1 MSERQLIGLIVI
13 EVLATG
19 LVYIPSSLLSN
30 SGRDAYLTL
39 LVSTVLSLPA
49 VWLIGNLC
57 KKHPQERALTIF
69 SQILGKPLGNLIA
82 LGYAI
87 FFNVTVLTIVVPG
100 GEMIKS
106 AFMPETPMFVL
117 VFLLTCLAG
126 YAAYLGLEPLARF
139 NTFVIP
145 LMILT
150 FLVIGVANAKNFN
163 VDQLFPPL
171 EHGIS
176 PVLAGMITPI
186 GWFDQV
192 ILALIFA
199 PEVRHI
205 TKRTLLWTVI
215 LNAFA
220 LEYLIVV
227 LILIMGPTLATF
239 YEFPTLELTRIATV
253 SGSIRGYDALVMTVW
268 VTAVSVKA
276 AVWIYAGIIL
286 LGDIFQ
292 LQSRR
297 SLVPPLVILLSISAF
312 PGMDNIREM
321 SYYGKS
327 VWSQYAVPTF
337 EVGIPF
343 LLYVLSFL
351 KQHSPKS

>member
-1 MSERQLIGLIVI
+1 
-13 EVLATG
+13 
-19 LVYIPSSLLSN
+19 
-30 SGRDAYLTL
+30 
-39 LVSTVLSLPA
+39 
-49 VWLIGNLC
+49 
-57 KKHPQERALTIF
+57 
-69 SQILGKPLGNLIA
+69 
-82 LGYAI
+82 
-87 FFNVTVLTIVVPG
+87 
-100 GEMIKS
+100 MIKS

-150 FLVIGVANAKNFN
+150 FLVLGITNTKNFN
-163 VDQLFPPL
+163 VDQLLPPL
-171 EHGIS
+171 EHGIT
-176 PVLAGMITPI
+176 PILTGMITPI
-186 GWFDQV
+186 GWFDQI
-192 ILALIFA
+192 ILALILA
-199 PEVRHI
+199 PEVRH
-205 TKRTLLWTVI
+205 TSKRTLLWTVI
-215 LNAFA
+215 INIVA
-220 LEYLIVV
+220 LEYLVI
-227 LILIMGPTLATF
+227 ILLLTMGSTLPTF
-239 YEFPTLELTRIATV
+239 YEFPTLELARIATV

-292 LQSRR
+292 LHSRR
-297 SLVPPLVILLSISAF
+297 SLVAPLIILLSISAY

-337 EVGIPF
+337 EVGIPL
-343 LLYVLSFL
+343 LLYLFSLL
-351 KQHSPKS
+351 KQRSSKS